1 MPPSDLPV
9 TTEFCHVAN
18 KEQFQT
24 LLKMMDE
31 FYFGDAL
38 DQPKGK
44 PVVNMNNIKK
54 FGMDAVERLAGEGG
68 EQFDADKM
76 IGEQLNRVL
85 NSYRN
90 DKFYEAKM
98 RADQRAR
105 SNNNEQERY
114 MDRIQRN
121 LARAYNKEVVDVRKQ
136 YAARM
141 IDANL
146 STLKDRIAVIQ
157 RE

>member
-1 MPPSDLPV
+1 M
-9 TTEFCHVAN
+9 
-18 KEQFQT
+18 
-24 LLKMMDE
+24 
-31 FYFGDAL
+31 
-38 DQPKGK
+38 
-44 PVVNMNNIKK
+44 
-54 FGMDAVERLAGEGG
+54 
-68 EQFDADKM
+68 
-76 IGEQLNRVL
+76 L

-90 DKFYEAKM
+90 DKFYEAKL

-105 SNNNEQERY
+105 SNCNEQERY

-136 YAARM
+136 YAQKM

-146 STLKDRIAVIQ
+146 STLKDQIAVIQ